1 MIPTSR
7 EEQKK
12 EAFRLFEDGR
22 YIESGQ
28 LCTILLESGKDSAID
43 VLAATNLYYMGKL
56 DDAEVFFRD
65 LEKKMPDSSYVHSY
79 LAKVLEARGDE
90 GAIAQFATAV
100 HLDPSNQDALRSYAE
115 YLLAHKDYRAAL
127 PVFKRLVQLGKKQ
140 EDVRHLMQVLLGMGE
155 AHEALSTHEMLGG
168 GTAPGHEYVDA
179 LVRTGNFPAAAESA
193 NRIYK
198 ETRDPAVLRKYLS
211 ALSCYDVPASLDAYA
226 DHNDSGTDCGIL
238 FDYVLLLQAQGK
250 TKDALGT
257 ARALAERSHQPVDRL
272 LVCDLLAATDR
283 ADAGEGRED
292 ALLAYEQL
300 IRDELAAKNDLDL
313 LRTIIS
319 RYRQHLIARVP
330 AREAKRRFLGIVSED
345 VNVASLLETAL
356 FFEENGDAAEARS
369 WYYRAYRADFLT
381 GGLAYARFL
390 DAHGEGR
397 ECEKVM
403 LYILSNVKKSADLSR
418 VAAVI
423 VDHAG
428 TMRHLKRLMEQLLTK
443 LETRRSTL
451 NSEGLELL
459 ASVFFI
465 AGTNAHDEQ
474 NYAGCKY
481 YCLSGMDV
489 MPAHTRAL
497 HLEDFLTLI
506 KACKKK
512 SVADRPIMNMPLAK
526 KRAAANPPAQVITD
540 QLGLTEQEEKI
551 LAFIRLHRTAN
562 EMELRKVLGTR
573 RVVGIVNRLIQKAE
587 AQGLLLIAKK
597 GVGEDGEAYEYTGT

>member
-1 MIPTSR
+1 MIPSSR

-90 GAIAQFATAV
+90 GAIAEYATAV

-115 YLLAHKDYRAAL
+115 YLLAHEDFRAAL
-127 PVFKRLVQLGKKQ
+127 PVFRQLVQLGKKPA
-140 EDVRHLMQVLLGMGE
+140 DVKHLMQALLGIGE
-155 AHEALSTHEMLGG
+155 AAEALSTHDMLGG

-179 LVRTGNFPAAAESA
+179 LVKTGNFPAAAELA

-198 ETRDPAVLRKYLS
+198 ETRNPKVLRKYLS
-211 ALSCYDVPASLDAYA
+211 ALSCYDVPGALDAYA
-226 DHNDSGTDCGIL
+226 DHTGSGTDYEIL
-238 FDYVLLLQAQGK
+238 FDYVLLLQAHGSYK
-250 TKDALGT
+250 EALDT
-257 ARALAERSHQPVDRL
+257 ARALAGRSLQPVHRL
-272 LVCDLLAATDR
+272 LVCDLLAAAAR
-283 ADAGEGRED
+283 ADEGKGRND
-292 ALLAYEQL
+292 ALSAYEHL
-300 IRDELAAKNDLDL
+300 IRDELATKNDLDL
-313 LRTIIS
+313 LRTIIR
-319 RYRQHLIARVP
+319 RYREHLAAWVP
-330 AREAKRRFLGIVSED
+330 AEEAKRRFLGIVSQD

-356 FFEENGDAAEARS
+356 LYEDAGDTGEARS
-369 WYYRAYRADFLT
+369 WYYRAYRADFLY
-381 GGLAYARFL
+381 GGLCYAQFL

-403 LYILSNVKKSADLSR
+403 LYILSNVKKSTDLSR

-423 VDHAG
+423 VDKHG
-428 TMRHLKRLMEQLLTK
+428 TMHRLKRLMEQLLAK
-443 LETRRSTL
+443 LEARRATL

-459 ASVFFI
+459 AMTFFI
-465 AGTNAHDEQ
+465 AGANAHEEQ

-489 MPAHTRAL
+489 MPAHTRAI

-506 KACKKK
+506 RACKEK
-512 SVADRPIMNMPLAK
+512 SVADRPIMNVPQVK
-526 KRAAANPPAQVITD
+526 KRAATSQPAQVITD
-540 QLGLTEQEEKI
+540 QLGLTGQEATI
-551 LAFIRLHRTAN
+551 LEFIRLHRTAN

-587 AQGLLLIAKK
+587 AQGWLLIAKK